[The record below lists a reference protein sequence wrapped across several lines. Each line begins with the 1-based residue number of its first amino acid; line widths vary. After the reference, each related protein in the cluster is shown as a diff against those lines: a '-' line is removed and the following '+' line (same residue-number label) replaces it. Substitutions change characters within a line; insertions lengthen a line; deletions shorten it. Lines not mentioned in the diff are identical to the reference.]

1 VKLLSAIKI
10 SVCLL
15 SALAT
20 ITLLAAPASAQELE
34 SIFERGN
41 EAYAAGQWN
50 EAADA
55 YRELLNA
62 QVVDARVHFNLANA
76 EFRLGRLGPAILNYE
91 KARKLAPSDSEIQEN
106 LEFVGSY
113 RFDRVEKRPPI
124 FLLSIVGSVQRSL
137 GSGNQAIAALALFWL
152 FSAVLVLALWRRGG
166 FRALHGWLL
175 TAVGVLLLTVL
186 FSCWFTMDRYENRQL
201 AVVMV
206 PAADVVA
213 GPGSSNPTL
222 LTVHEG
228 LTVEVLDI
236 RPEWV
241 QVNLPNGLKGWLSR
255 SVLASV

>member
-1 VKLLSAIKI
+1 MLSTIKK
-10 SVCLL
+10 C
-15 SALAT
+15 AC
-20 ITLLAAPASAQELE
+20 LLAALGALMLVASPVGAQELE
-34 SIFERGN
+34 AIFERGN
-41 EAYAAGQWN
+41 EAYAEGRWN
-50 EAADA
+50 DAADA
-55 YRELLNA
+55 YRELLTA

-91 KARKLAPSDSEIQEN
+91 KSRKLEPSDAEIQEN
-106 LEFVGSY
+106 LEYVGSY

-124 FLLSIVGSVQRSL
+124 FLLSFVESLQRSVGS
-137 GSGNQAIAALALFWL
+137 GKQAIAALALFWL
-152 FSAVLVLALWRRGG
+152 FSVVLVHALWRRGG
-166 FRALHGWLL
+166 FRASHGWLL
-175 TAVGVLLLTVL
+175 AGVGVALLTVL
-186 FSCWFTMDRYENRQL
+186 FSCWFTMDRYENREL

-255 SVLASV
+255 SVLAAV